1 MKFLFIK
8 KLFGFDNTAEMIV
21 KKGTEFINQDFYTP
35 AQKAEHHQKFL
46 NAFIEWFTSNIGQ
59 NLSRR
64 SIALAIVS
72 AYLLFLTFGIVIF
85 PFNASWSTIIL
96 SFVKEMG
103 LLVSLIVGFYFGQ
116 GLLRTYKDGNLDKIP
131 KE

>member
-46 NAFIEWFTSNIGQ
+46 NAFIE
-59 NLSRR
+59 
-64 SIALAIVS
+64 
-72 AYLLFLTFGIVIF
+72 
-85 PFNASWSTIIL
+85 
-96 SFVKEMG
+96 
-103 LLVSLIVGFYFGQ
+103 
-116 GLLRTYKDGNLDKIP
+116 
-131 KE
+131 